1 MRVSLPVR
9 IFVLHVVFM
18 VGVGGFAYHL
28 WNKTLEKGAERWEE
42 NLATIIEEREFGP
55 VLNEFA
61 RAVFVQ
67 LEASVEEARERD
79 RQLIS
84 QALRRMV
91 SSVDGVE
98 SMVLVNRD
106 RTIEIASDPAQVGQ
120 GYRGSDYA
128 SRFASTE
135 PVRVEFEDRE
145 DVAEYFVPVFD
156 YEPIEEG
163 GEQTRLGTLIV
174 RYRTDALFREQL
186 DAAALPKP
194 EIDEYTIPL
203 VIFLAVGLA
212 VGVFMAVLTGL
223 PVRRLE
229 KGLAEFKARDYRG
242 GFRPEKAG
250 KELAPA
256 VEAISELGGRLEA
269 LDAQRREREA
279 LLATLSDS
287 LEEGM
292 IALDPDATPI
302 VWNAAALRILGAEP
316 VGEGRPASETA
327 TLESHQIE
335 EAIDRNPGLFPGEG
349 TGPEIGSGEVRIG
362 RRDGSHVPARVTRI
376 PFEMRPGETGALVL
390 LSDLA
395 TLRKVQTHLLE
406 AGRFAVL
413 AHLAAGL
420 AHEIRN
426 PLHSI
431 RINATVV
438 EQYLDAPER
447 DPEAVAESLETI
459 KGETHRLADL
469 LNNYLGMVRPEKESD
484 VVDVRELCRRVVQL
498 VDYSARKSHV
508 RILLEGDDAPP
519 LVRGIPDRLQQA
531 ILNLVLN
538 AIQAMPS
545 GGVLSLGATQANGYV
560 RLTVS
565 DTGSGIPMAVADDVF
580 EAGVTTKP
588 GGSGLGLSLVRLI
601 AESHGG
607 RVSFRS
613 TPGEGTSFI
622 LDLPA
627 GADR

>member
-18 VGVGGFAYHL
+18 AGVGWFVFWL
-28 WNKTLEKGAERWEE
+28 WNQTLEE
-42 NLATIIEEREFGP
+42 ATAQMSEDLTTVLEEREFGP

-61 RAVFVQ
+61 QALFVQ
-67 LEASVEEARERD
+67 LDASVEEARDRD
-79 RQLIS
+79 QELFS
-84 QALRRMV
+84 QALRRIV
-91 SSVDGVE
+91 SSVDGVD

-106 RTIEIASDPAQVGQ
+106 RKIEIASDPAEVDQ
-120 GYRGSDYA
+120 GYLGSEYA
-128 SRFASTE
+128 SRFASNE
-135 PVRVEFEDRE
+135 PVRVELEDRE
-145 DVAEYFVPVFD
+145 NVIEHFVPIFD
-156 YEPIEEG
+156 YEPIEVG
-163 GEQTRLGTLIV
+163 GEQKRLGTLIV
-174 RYRTDALFREQL
+174 RYREDPLFRERL
-186 DAAALPKP
+186 EEAALPRPKIGEFTKP
-194 EIDEYTIPL
+194 VLFFVAI
-203 VIFLAVGLA
+203 GLA
-212 VGVFMAVLTGL
+212 VGIFMAVLTGL

-242 GFRPEKAG
+242 GFRAEKAG

-279 LLATLSDS
+279 LLATLSES

-292 IALDPDATPI
+292 IALDPDGMPVA
-302 VWNAAALRILGAEP
+302 WNAAALRILGAKP
-316 VGEGRPASETA
+316 VGDGRPKSETT
-327 TLESHQIE
+327 TLESHQID
-335 EAIDRNPGLFPGEG
+335 EAIGRNPGLFPSDR
-349 TGPEIGSGEVRIG
+349 TVAEIGSGEVELV
-362 RRDGSHVPARVTRI
+362 RRDGRRVPARVTRI
-376 PFEMRPGETGALVL
+376 PFEMRPGEPGTLIL
-390 LSDLA
+390 LGDLA

-431 RINATVV
+431 RINASVV

-447 DPEAVAESLETI
+447 ERQAVAESLETI

-498 VDYSARKSHV
+498 VDYSARKSQI
-508 RILLEGDDAPP
+508 RIRLEGDEAPP

-538 AIQAMPS
+538 AIQAMPQ
-545 GGVLSLGATQANGYV
+545 GGVLSLGATLANGYV

-565 DTGSGIPMAVADDVF
+565 DTGAGIPTAVADDVF

-588 GGSGLGLSLVRLI
+588 GGTGLGLSLVRLI

-607 RVSFRS
+607 RVSYRS

-627 GADR
+627 GTDG